1 MEDKDR
7 SIKKRNFAIAIA
19 VATALVSCS
28 GNVSST
34 QNPTIDID
42 GSSTVYPITKA
53 IVDSHNAQKEQNA
66 DINLNV
72 SGTGGGFDKF
82 CQGETDITNASRP
95 ISTSEMNTCREAEV
109 AYIELPIAF
118 DALTVVVN
126 KDNDWIDS
134 ITVEELKTIWSP
146 KATDTITRWNQVN
159 PEYPD
164 RPLNLYAP
172 DPDSGTFDQRSQ
184 QAPSFYGGVIC
195 DYFTEAVVGESGT
208 SRSDYLDSEDDNTLV
223 QGVKQDP
230 NAMGY
235 FGLAYYETQ
244 KDEIKALAIDSGDG
258 AVLPSRETVESGQYQ
273 PLSRPLFIYINSS
286 AAQKNPQL
294 QALVKYYLEK
304 APDTVRQVG
313 YVPLPEEGYE
323 LTKIHFD
330 RGKVGTVFEGKSVFN
345 LTIEELLT
353 KQANF

>member
-7 SIKKRNFAIAIA
+7 SIKKRYFALAIAA
-19 VATALVSCS
+19 ATTLVSCS

-34 QNPTIDID
+34 QNPAIDID
-42 GSSTVYPITKA
+42 GSSTVYPITEA
-53 IVDSHNAQKEQNA
+53 IVDSYKAQKEQA
-66 DINLNV
+66 DINLDV

-95 ISTSEMNTCREAEV
+95 ISASEMDTCRESGV

-134 ITVEELKTIWSP
+134 ITTEELETIWSP
-146 KATDTITRWNQVN
+146 EATNTISRWNQVN

-164 RPLNLYAP
+164 RPINLYAP
-172 DPDSGTFDQRSQ
+172 DPDSGTFD
-184 QAPSFYGGVIC
+184 
-195 DYFTEAVVGESGT
+195 YFTEAIVGESGA

-223 QGVKQDP
+223 QGVQQDP

-235 FGLAYYETQ
+235 FGLSYYETQ

-294 QALVKYYLEK
+294 QALVKYYLEQ
-304 APDTVRQVG
+304 APDTVQQVG